1 MLRTLARTLSL
12 AAAAAVV
19 AVTVFYPR
27 AVAVDGAHV
36 PYPGFVLMMLGM
48 SAAWVYGLGFVPQH
62 PVLRFLFSPWT
73 AWSLL
78 AAGAFIVFD

>member
-27 AVAVDGAHV
+27 AIAADGAHV

-48 SAAWVYGLGFVPQH
+48 SAAWVYGLGFVPKH
-62 PVLRFLFSPWT
+62 PALRLLFSPWT
-73 AWSLL
+73 AWPLL
-78 AAGAFIVFD
+78 AAGAFIVFG